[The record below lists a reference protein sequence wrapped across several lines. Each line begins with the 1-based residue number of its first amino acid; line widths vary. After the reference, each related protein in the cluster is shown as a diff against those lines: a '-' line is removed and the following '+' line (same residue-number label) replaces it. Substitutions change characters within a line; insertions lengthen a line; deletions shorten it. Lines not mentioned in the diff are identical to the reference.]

1 MGSAFELQ
9 IVRGDIPSKALKRGK
24 EHMSAKNPKKI
35 NLIAVDGTKSEEELA
50 RLLLKAL
57 ENAGI
62 PVRLTAKER
71 IKYGLDQ
78 PDTN

>member
-9 IVRGDIPSKALKRGK
+9 IVRRGIGPKALKRGK
-24 EHMSAKNPKKI
+24 AHMSAKNPKKI
-35 NLIAVDGTKSEEELA
+35 NLIAVDGTKSKEELA
-50 RLLLKAL
+50 RLLIKAL

>member
-1 MGSAFELQ
+1 
-9 IVRGDIPSKALKRGK
+9 
-24 EHMSAKNPKKI
+24 MSAKAPKKI
-35 NLIAVDGTKSEEELA
+35 KLIAVDGTKSREELA
-50 RLLLKAL
+50 RLLVKAL

-78 PDTN
+78 RDTN

>member
-9 IVRGDIPSKALKRGK
+9 IVRRDIPSKALKRGK
-24 EHMSAKNPKKI
+24 INMSAKNPKKI
-35 NLIAVDGTKSEEELA
+35 NLVAVDGTKSKEELA
-50 RLLLKAL
+50 RLLIKAL

-78 PDTN
+78 LDTN

>member
-1 MGSAFELQ
+1 MGPAFELQ
-9 IVRGDIPSKALKRGK
+9 IVRRGMEPRALKRGK
-24 EHMSAKNPKKI
+24 EHMSTKNPKKI
-35 NLIAVDGTKSEEELA
+35 NLIAVDGTKSEEELK
-50 RLLLKAL
+50 RLLLAAL

>member
-1 MGSAFELQ
+1 MH
-9 IVRGDIPSKALKRGK
+9 RGIGPKALKRGK
-24 EHMSAKNPKKI
+24 FHTSAKNPKKI
-35 NLIAVDGTKSEEELA
+35 NLIAVDGTKSTEELK

-62 PVRLTAKER
+62 PIWLTAKER

-78 PDTN
+78 PDTT

>member
-1 MGSAFELQ
+1 
-9 IVRGDIPSKALKRGK
+9 
-24 EHMSAKNPKKI
+24 MSAKNPKKI
-35 NLIAVDGTKSEEELA
+35 KLIAVDGTKSTEKLK
-50 RLLLKAL
+50 RLLLEVL

>member
-1 MGSAFELQ
+1 MGPAFELQ
-9 IVRGDIPSKALKRGK
+9 IVRRGMEPRALKRGTVR
-24 EHMSAKNPKKI
+24 MSAKYPKKI
-35 NLIAVDGTKSEEELA
+35 NLIAVDGTKSTEELK
-50 RLLLKAL
+50 RLLIKAL

>member
-9 IVRGDIPSKALKRGK
+9 IVRRDIPSKALKRGK

-35 NLIAVDGTKSEEELA
+35 NLIAVDGTKSREELV
-50 RLLLKAL
+50 RLLVKAL

>member
-1 MGSAFELQ
+1 
-9 IVRGDIPSKALKRGK
+9 
-24 EHMSAKNPKKI
+24 MSTSPQKI
-35 NLIAVDGTKSEEELA
+35 NLVAVDGTKSHEELK

-57 ENAGI
+57 NDAGI
-62 PVRLTAKER
+62 LVRLTAKER

>member
-9 IVRGDIPSKALKRGK
+9 IVRRGIGPKALKRGK

-35 NLIAVDGTKSEEELA
+35 NLISVDGTKSKEELA
-50 RLLLKAL
+50 RLLIKAL
-57 ENAGI
+57 EHAGI

-78 PDTN
+78 LDIN